1 MFQCTSIKEI
11 PSEAITVAIFCTLA
25 FEAVAIKYIFDEE
38 FTCHPTC
45 IGPKNYIYSFGRIG
59 NHNIILTRP
68 HRIGPV
74 KAAHC
79 AATVRQQFPNV
90 QFALSIGTGGGIPR
104 PPRHDIRL
112 GDIVIGIPG
121 DNHPGILE
129 YDFGKYEQDRFVLK
143 ACANKPPS
151 ILISADGSLEE
162 DEIMERSPLSNV
174 LKNLTARPKYARPG
188 NKDILYDA
196 VFHHINKGDDC
207 SGCEASTERKHVSRP
222 MRPHHQP
229 YVHRGLILS
238 GNGVVKD
245 PQVRDRLRRGHD
257 DAVCF
262 EMEAAGIVD
271 EIPCLV
277 VRGICNYADTHKRDA
292 WRYYAAAA
300 AAAYGKVILRKI
312 DGSDMRQSSAVGFW
326 LGVVMGGIGAVL
338 IGLGFLSGR
347 FL

>member
-1 MFQCTSIKEI
+1 MFQQRKSIKEI

-25 FEAVAIKYIFDEE
+25 FEAVAVKYSFDEE

-45 IGPKNYIYSFGRIG
+45 IGPKNYLYSFGRIG
-59 NHNIILTRP
+59 NHRIILARP
-68 HRIGPV
+68 HHVGPV
-74 KAAHC
+74 QAAHC

-90 QFALSIGTGGGIPR
+90 QFALSIGTGGGIPHL
-104 PPRHDIRL
+104 PRHDIRL
-112 GDIVIGIPG
+112 GDIAIGIPG

-143 ACANKPPS
+143 GCANKPPS

-162 DEIMERSPLSNV
+162 DEIMERSPLSKI
-174 LKNLTARPKYARPG
+174 LRTLTTRPKYAHPYVE
-188 NKDILYDA
+188 DILYDA
-196 VFHHINKGDDC
+196 KFHHINKGDDC
-207 SGCEASTERKHVSRP
+207 NGCEAATEKNHVYRP
-222 MRPHHQP
+222 PRPHHQP

-238 GNGVVKD
+238 GNGVVKN
-245 PQVRDRLRRGHD
+245 PRDRDLLRRGYD

-277 VRGICNYADTHKRDA
+277 VRGICNYADTHKQDA

-300 AAAYGKVILRKI
+300 AAAYGKALLCKI
-312 DGSDMRQSSAVGFW
+312 DGPHMRQNSSVGFW
-326 LGVVMGGIGAVL
+326 LSVAMGGMGAFL
-338 IGLGFLSGR
+338 TGLR
-347 FL
+347 